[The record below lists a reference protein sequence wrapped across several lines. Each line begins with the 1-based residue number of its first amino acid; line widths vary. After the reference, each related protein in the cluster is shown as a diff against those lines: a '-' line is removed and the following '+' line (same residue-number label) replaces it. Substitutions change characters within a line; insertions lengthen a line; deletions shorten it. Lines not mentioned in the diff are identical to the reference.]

1 MLVAGLAIGAF
12 VAYEAYADRHVT
24 IAFANGSQ
32 PVPSLELTFF
42 PEQLAF
48 GSPSPPPAIGNCR
61 VEDASEVVVGD
72 NLVPGHGVVRYQG
85 EGVGTGFA
93 YVRLGQPA
101 PTIQLRPP
109 RTLSGRV
116 GEAVGFWFMGWRCAG
131 MRPVANAEVVV
142 MGGGEHGIDLATTRT
157 DDEGRFTVSGYDGEL
172 EALGLR
178 VRAPGYA
185 LVHESLFG
193 SLDHEGERAV
203 IALTPAPI
211 RRGQVQLDV
220 DLDPASLRLLAR
232 GLPGVEATVNED
244 GTFAF
249 DNIPAGVEARIIV
262 HGLPENC
269 AQSEARTSADG
280 VAKVVV
286 SPGAVVTGRVL
297 DHEMQPVAGALVWIG
312 EQPAISTDSDG
323 NYRIVRAQ
331 PGSCV
336 LMAQSQVGKGRR
348 SRTLLGS
355 RTVRLDPDG
364 RHVDIDITLDR

>member
-1 MLVAGLAIGAF
+1 MASANAIVGRVATTRSLESSRIARRRRKASKGRPFLVTMLVAGLAIGAF

-269 AQSEARTSADG
+269 AQSEAAPAPMASRRSWCRRGRSSPAASWTTRCNR
-280 VAKVVV
+280 
-286 SPGAVVTGRVL
+286 SPGRWSGSASSQRS
-297 DHEMQPVAGALVWIG
+297 A
-312 EQPAISTDSDG
+312 
-323 NYRIVRAQ
+323 RIRTATTA
-331 PGSCV
+331 SS
-336 LMAQSQVGKGRR
+336 AR
-348 SRTLLGS
+348 SR
-355 RTVRLDPDG
+355 VAAC
-364 RHVDIDITLDR
+364 